1 MESSGKFTESSGKF
15 TENSGKFYGN
25 QWKLYGKQRKV
36 DGVLILTEK
45 AADVLVR
52 HHGGEDLQQLLLQVR
67 LQFRLNVE
75 TVLKIKGQSSLSK
88 TVK

>member
-1 MESSGKFTESSGKF
+1 MEI
-15 TENSGKFYGN
+15 YGR
-25 QWKLYGKQRKV
+25 QRKVYGKQRKV
-36 DGVLILTEK
+36 DDGLILTEK

-75 TVLKIKGQSSLSK
+75 TVLKIKGDFLYSILTSK
-88 TVK
+88 LN

>member
-1 MESSGKFTESSGKF
+1 VEI
-15 TENSGKFYGN
+15 YGR
-25 QWKLYGKQRKV
+25 QRKVYGKQRKV
-36 DGVLILTEK
+36 DDGLILTEK

-75 TVLKIKGQSSLSK
+75 TVLKIKGDFLYSILTSK
-88 TVK
+88 LN